1 MSRWSSLMEKCYSQ
15 LAGKTRYCLCRGRW
29 ISGME
34 VWCRRTETRKW
45 SRDNRVTRNKIW
57 CMMSSP
63 YPSAQ
68 VVQYMAS
75 GLKGK
80 EPTAACWYSPQT
92 VVLNFGDGVMQADWK
107 VQAVKGRQSHSGQ
120 FELIDGRT
128 ISSCT
133 DSRSPQLFATNRGD
147 VSDSFLL
154 VVNDVLTKWIVT
166 LHITR

>member
-1 MSRWSSLMEKCYSQ
+1 
-15 LAGKTRYCLCRGRW
+15 
-29 ISGME
+29 
-34 VWCRRTETRKW
+34 
-45 SRDNRVTRNKIW
+45 
-57 CMMSSP
+57 MMSSP

-80 EPTAACWYSPQT
+80 EPTAACWYLPQM
-92 VVLNFGDGVMQADWK
+92 VVLNFGDGVMQADRK
-107 VQAVKGRQSHSGQ
+107 VQAVKGQQSHSGQ

-147 VSDSFLL
+147 MSNSFLL
-154 VVNDVLTKWIVT
+154 VVNDVLTK
-166 LHITR
+166 